1 MVLNFRF
8 LLANPLLNL
17 VDTVLN
23 GRILLLLLFKLTLP
37 FSFYLLVLL
46 LLDAQLFIQGVDLV
60 LQLLLLLLH
69 LLAMCLESGALIF
82 NYRLCFLNLLHVIL
96 HLTFEVIFEETQQVL
111 LNIDFLNLAIDRLQ
125 LSVDFGVFHLAKTA
139 KLTAHFNDLIP
150 FLVELVLSALLF
162 NLRDDLG
169 LNQIELKINL
179 VQTPIFFHED

>member
-46 LLDAQLFIQGVDLV
+46 LLDAQLFIQGVNLV

-69 LLAMCLESGALIF
+69 LFAMCLESSPLIF

-96 HLTFEVIFEETQQVL
+96 HLTFEVIFEEAQQVL
-111 LNIDFLNLAIDRLQ
+111 LNIDFLNLA
-125 LSVDFGVFHLAKTA
+125 
-139 KLTAHFNDLIP
+139 LTK
-150 FLVELVLSALLF
+150 S
-162 NLRDDLG
+162 LG
-169 LNQIELKINL
+169 AA
-179 VQTPIFFHED
+179 PR